1 MTLDTRTDS
10 RVAGSAP
17 ATRGPGRTG
26 KGWLDALGRYS
37 FVLPAVIFLV
47 LFMIYPLVYTFNL
60 SLFDVNAGNF
70 LTGGAAFVGLEN
82 YVEFLASPNFLP
94 SLLITLVFTIGS
106 LVFQHS
112 IGFMFALFFNRGFP
126 LSGLLRALMLVVW
139 VLPAVVSASL
149 WRWIFSGSYGLLN
162 AFLGLIGLPT
172 SEPWLVNPSTA
183 LAAVILANIW
193 IGIPFHMM
201 LLYAG
206 LQGVPVQLYEA
217 AQIDGASA
225 WQRFWKITVPMMRPV
240 IVIALLLGFVHT
252 FKVFDLIYVMTA
264 GGPAGATNVLSI
276 EVYKLS
282 FEYFRF
288 GDGAAAANIL
298 LVIPL
303 LLSVVYLW
311 LRRREDTTL

>member
-1 MTLDTRTDS
+1 MPLDTRINA
-10 RVAGSAP
+10 RVAVPAR
-17 ATRGPGRTG
+17 ATRGAHMNRRR
-26 KGWLDALGRYS
+26 WVDALGRYS
-37 FVLPAVIFLV
+37 FVFPAIAFLIIFL
-47 LFMIYPLVYTFNL
+47 LYPLLYTFNL

-82 YVEFLASPNFLP
+82 YTQFLSSPQFIP
-94 SLLITLVFTIGS
+94 SVLITLVFTIGS
-106 LVFQHS
+106 LIFQHS
-112 IGFMFALFFNRGFP
+112 IGFMFAVFFNRGFP

-149 WRWIFSGSYGLLN
+149 WRWIFSGSYGLFN
-162 AFLGLIGLPT
+162 AFLGLIGLPST
-172 SEPWLVNPSTA
+172 EPWLVNPSTA
-183 LAAVILANIW
+183 LVAVIIANIW
-193 IGIPFHMM
+193 VGIPFHMM

-225 WQRFWKITVPMMRPV
+225 WQRFWRITVPMMRPV

-303 LLSVVYLW
+303 LLSILYLW
-311 LRRREDTTL
+311 LRRREESTL

>member
-1 MTLDTRTDS
+1 MTLDTRNDS

-17 ATRGPGRTG
+17 AARGARKPRLRLT
-26 KGWLDALGRYS
+26 DVVGRYS
-37 FVLPAVIFLV
+37 FVLPAVIFLIV
-47 LFMIYPLVYTFNL
+47 FMLYPLAYTFNL

-70 LTGGAAFVGLEN
+70 LSGGAPFVGLEN
-82 YVEFLASPNFLP
+82 YIQFLSSPTFFP
-94 SLLITLVFTIGS
+94 SLVITLIFTIGS

-149 WRWIFSGSYGLLN
+149 WRWIFSGSYGLFN
-162 AFLGLIGLPT
+162 AFLGLIGLPST
-172 SEPWLVNPSTA
+172 EPWLVNTNTA
-183 LAAVILANIW
+183 LAAVIIANIW

-252 FKVFDLIYVMTA
+252 FKVFDLIYVMTG

-288 GDGAAAANIL
+288 GDGAAAANVL
-298 LVIPL
+298 LIIPL
-303 LLSVVYLW
+303 LLSVLYLW
-311 LRRREDTTL
+311 LRRREESTL

>member
-1 MTLDTRTDS
+1 M
-10 RVAGSAP
+10 AGFGP
-17 ATRGPGRTG
+17 AARGVRRRGPGL
-26 KGWLDALGRYS
+26 LDVLGRYS
-37 FVLPAVIFLV
+37 FALPAVIFLA

-70 LTGGAAFVGLEN
+70 LTGGAAAVGLEN
-82 YVEFLASPNFLP
+82 YVQFLTSPAFLP
-94 SLLITLVFTIGS
+94 SLIITLVFTVGS

-126 LSGLLRALMLVVW
+126 LSGVLRALMLVVW

-149 WRWIFSGSYGLLN
+149 WRWIFSGSYGLFN

-172 SEPWLVNPSTA
+172 SEPWLVNPNTA
-183 LAAVILANIW
+183 LVAVIIANIW

-206 LQGVPVQLYEA
+206 LQGVPAQLYEA
-217 AQIDGASA
+217 ASLDGASA

-240 IVIALLLGFVHT
+240 IIIALLLGFVHT

-298 LVIPL
+298 LIIPL

>member
-1 MTLDTRTDS
+1 MTTDAHTDF
-10 RVAGSAP
+10 RAAGLAP
-17 ATRGPGRTG
+17 AARKSRPPHRR
-26 KGWLDALGRYS
+26 WLDVASRYA
-37 FVLPAVIFLV
+37 FVLPAVGFLIA
-47 LFMIYPLVYTFNL
+47 FMIYPLLYTFNL
-60 SLFDVNAGNF
+60 SLFDVTAGNF
-70 LTGGAAFVGLEN
+70 LTGGAPFVGLQN
-82 YVEFLASPNFLP
+82 YAEFLTSPQFIP
-94 SLLITLVFTIGS
+94 SLTITLVFTIGS

-112 IGFMFALFFNRGFP
+112 IGFMFALFFNLGFP

-162 AFLGLIGLPT
+162 ALLGLVGLPST
-172 SEPWLVNPSTA
+172 EPWLVNPQTA
-183 LAAVILANIW
+183 LLAVIIANIW
-193 IGIPFHMM
+193 VGIPFHMM

-217 AQIDGASA
+217 ASLDGASA
-225 WQRFWKITVPMMRPV
+225 WQRFWRITVPMMRPV

-288 GDGAAAANIL
+288 GDGAAAANVL

-303 LLSVVYLW
+303 LLSILYLW
-311 LRRREDTTL
+311 LRRREESTL

>member
-1 MTLDTRTDS
+1 MSLDTRTDS
-10 RVAGSAP
+10 RVAGPAP
-17 ATRGPGRTG
+17 AARGPRA
-26 KGWLDALGRYS
+26 KGFRWLDVMGRYS
-37 FVLPAVIFLV
+37 FVLPAIVFLIIFL
-47 LFMIYPLVYTFNL
+47 LYPLLYTFNL

-70 LTGGAAFVGLEN
+70 LTGGAPFVGLEN
-82 YVEFLASPNFLP
+82 YVQFLSSPQFVP
-94 SLLITLVFTIGS
+94 SLVITLVFTIGS

-126 LSGLLRALMLVVW
+126 LSGFLRALMLVVW

-162 AFLGLIGLPT
+162 AFLGLIGLPST
-172 SEPWLVNPSTA
+172 VPWLVNPQTA
-183 LAAVILANIW
+183 LIAVIIANIW
-193 IGIPFHMM
+193 VGIPFHMM

-217 AQIDGASA
+217 AQLDGANA
-225 WQRFWKITVPMMRPV
+225 WQRFWRITVPMMRPV

-282 FEYFRF
+282 FEFFRF

-298 LVIPL
+298 LIIPL
-303 LLSVVYLW
+303 LLSVLYLW
-311 LRRREDTTL
+311 LRRREESTL

>member
-1 MTLDTRTDS
+1 MSLDTRTDP
-10 RVAGSAP
+10 RAAGIVPVA
-17 ATRGPGRTG
+17 RGPRTRRLR
-26 KGWLDALGRYS
+26 WIDALGRYS
-37 FVLPAVIFLV
+37 FVLPAIVFLIV
-47 LFMIYPLVYTFNL
+47 FLLYPLLYTFNL

-70 LTGGAAFVGLEN
+70 LTGGAPFVGLEN
-82 YVEFLASPNFLP
+82 YVQFLSSPQFVP
-94 SLLITLVFTIGS
+94 SLVITLVFTIGS

-126 LSGLLRALMLVVW
+126 LSGVLRALMLVVW

-162 AFLGLIGLPT
+162 AFLGLIGLPST
-172 SEPWLVNPSTA
+172 EPWLVNPQTA
-183 LAAVILANIW
+183 LIAVIIANIW
-193 IGIPFHMM
+193 VGIPFHMM

-217 AQIDGASA
+217 AQLDGANA
-225 WQRFWKITVPMMRPV
+225 WQRFWRITVPMMRPV

-298 LVIPL
+298 LIIPL
-303 LLSVVYLW
+303 LLSVLYLW
-311 LRRREDTTL
+311 LRRREESTL

>member
-1 MTLDTRTDS
+1 MSLDTRTTP
-10 RVAGSAP
+10 RVAGSSP
-17 ATRGPGRTG
+17 AARGPRRRLHTMNVVS
-26 KGWLDALGRYS
+26 RYS
-37 FVLPAVIFLV
+37 FVLPAVVFLIV
-47 LFMIYPLVYTFNL
+47 FMVYPLVYTVNL

-70 LTGGAAFVGLEN
+70 LSGGAPFVGLEN
-82 YVEFLASPNFLP
+82 YADFIGSPQFVP
-94 SLLITLVFTIGS
+94 SLVITLVFTVGS
-106 LVFQHS
+106 LIFQHA

-139 VLPAVVSASL
+139 VMPAVVSASL
-149 WRWIFSGSYGLLN
+149 WRWIFSGSYGLFN
-162 AFLGLIGLPT
+162 AFLGVFGISST
-172 SEPWLVNPSTA
+172 EPWLVNPNTA
-183 LAAVILANIW
+183 LAAVIIANIW
-193 IGIPFHMM
+193 LGIPFHMM

-225 WQRFWKITVPMMRPV
+225 WQRFWRITVPMMRPV

-298 LVIPL
+298 LIIPL
-303 LLSVVYLW
+303 LLSILYLW
-311 LRRREDTTL
+311 LRRREDSTQ

>member
-1 MTLDTRTDS
+1 MTTDARTDL
-10 RVAGSAP
+10 RAAGLAP
-17 ATRGPGRTG
+17 AARRSRPPRRR
-26 KGWLDALGRYS
+26 WLDVASRYA
-37 FVLPAVIFLV
+37 FALPAVGFLV
-47 LFMIYPLVYTFNL
+47 AFMVYPLVYTFNL
-60 SLFDVNAGNF
+60 SLFDVTAGNF
-70 LTGGAAFVGLEN
+70 LTGGAQFVGLQN
-82 YVEFLASPNFLP
+82 YVEFLTSPQFLP
-94 SLLITLVFTIGS
+94 SLTITLVFTIGS

-112 IGFMFALFFNRGFP
+112 IGFMFALFFNLGFP

-162 AFLGLIGLPT
+162 ALLGLVGLPST
-172 SEPWLVNPSTA
+172 EPWLVNPQTA
-183 LAAVILANIW
+183 LLAVIIANIW
-193 IGIPFHMM
+193 VGIPFHMM

-217 AQIDGASA
+217 ASLDGASA
-225 WQRFWKITVPMMRPV
+225 WQRFWRITVPMMRPV

-288 GDGAAAANIL
+288 GDGAAAANVL

-303 LLSVVYLW
+303 LLSILYLW
-311 LRRREDTTL
+311 LRRREESTL

>member
-1 MTLDTRTDS
+1 MSSDTLTDPRGVGTAPPPRGGRS
-10 RVAGSAP
+10 RSLQ
-17 ATRGPGRTG
+17 
-26 KGWLDALGRYS
+26 WLDSLGRYG
-37 FVLPAVIFLV
+37 FVLPAIIFLIV
-47 LFMIYPLVYTFNL
+47 FMLYPLVYTFNL

-70 LTGGAAFVGLEN
+70 LTGGAPFVGLEN
-82 YVEFLASPNFLP
+82 YVQFLSSPAFIP
-94 SLLITLVFTIGS
+94 SLTITLVFTIGS

-112 IGFMFALFFNRGFP
+112 IGFMFALFFNKGFP

-149 WRWIFSGSYGLLN
+149 WRWIFSGSYGLFN
-162 AFLGLIGLPT
+162 AFLALFGIQS
-172 SEPWLVNPSTA
+172 SEPWLVNPATA
-183 LAAVILANIW
+183 LPAVIIANIW
-193 IGIPFHMM
+193 VGIPFHMM

-206 LQGVPVQLYEA
+206 LQGVPIQLYEA
-217 AQIDGASA
+217 AAIDGASA
-225 WQRFWKITVPMMRPV
+225 WQKFWRITVPMMRPV

-298 LVIPL
+298 LIIPL
-303 LLSVVYLW
+303 LLSALYLW
-311 LRRREDTTL
+311 LRRREESTL

>member
-1 MTLDTRTDS
+1 MTLDTRTDP
-10 RVAGSAP
+10 RVAGFGP
-17 ATRGPGRTG
+17 AARGVRRRGPGL
-26 KGWLDALGRYS
+26 LDVLGRYS
-37 FVLPAVIFLV
+37 FALPAVIFLA

-70 LTGGAAFVGLEN
+70 LTGGAAAVGLEN
-82 YVEFLASPNFLP
+82 YVQFLTSPAFLP
-94 SLLITLVFTIGS
+94 SLIITLVFTVGS

-126 LSGLLRALMLVVW
+126 LSGVLRALMLVVW

-149 WRWIFSGSYGLLN
+149 WRWIFSGSYGLFN

-172 SEPWLVNPSTA
+172 SEPWLVNPNTA
-183 LAAVILANIW
+183 LVAVIIANIW

-206 LQGVPVQLYEA
+206 LQGVPAQLYEA
-217 AQIDGASA
+217 ASLDGASA

-240 IVIALLLGFVHT
+240 IIIALLLGFVHT

-298 LVIPL
+298 LIIPL